1 MFVKGWP
8 VVVGCADFFFACMCL
23 LQAHIC
29 IDIFVYVYVH
39 GCVSTCNSHV
49 DSEHPNKQCAHLTRA
64 FASCPAGCW
73 CEQVPIFLGKRRDI
87 CMMVRF
93 LALHVVWVCVGVAG
107 AGVASVRADDPISRP
122 ANPKN
127 LTVISLRPVNLSSTL
142 VNKNSADAAGGEL
155 CARSMPCNCMRTASK
170 ATQAPYCA
178 AKHAVQWLPLLA
190 RPAAFPLPFPFSHK
204 CACIR

>member
-1 MFVKGWP
+1 MPPSKCSSRAGLLLWGVLISFLHA
-8 VVVGCADFFFACMCL
+8 CACCK
-23 LQAHIC
+23 HTC

-155 CARSMPCNCMRTASK
+155 CARSMPCN
-170 ATQAPYCA
+170 
-178 AKHAVQWLPLLA
+178 
-190 RPAAFPLPFPFSHK
+190 
-204 CACIR
+204 